1 MRGTIASI
9 PRTSSLGKFMALMFR
24 KGGLNMALINKSM
37 GEQML
42 DLCNTA
48 KIAKI
53 ADRLDNTIGIG
64 DRVSKLLQQLGSI
77 DIVIL
82 RPHHIIG
89 RHSMDVSTVMAESTR
104 HSSWTNKDNH

>member
-1 MRGTIASI
+1 
-9 PRTSSLGKFMALMFR
+9 
-24 KGGLNMALINKSM
+24 MALINKSM

-53 ADRLDNTIGIG
+53 ADRLDNTIVKGIGIG